1 MIPVM
6 SDGDDL
12 LRCLGALQRA
22 QAAWL
27 ADLAA
32 TCSDKDIAFTEA
44 FRRWQEQLTS
54 TKLQVH
60 RSESRLL
67 HFVLTPQAR
76 EQHRL
81 IRAPVGDDGHH
92 AAKPW
97 VRRLEPWFH
106 DIHLSTTYRRLAS
119 LRDLD
124 DEPVNADIITDFVL
138 LAELAEQTAPILD
151 RIANERDLATIQDLA
166 FYHVLA
172 PWRVRGLPAVHTVLG
187 WLGETLTDEDDW

>member
-1 MIPVM
+1 M

-12 LRCLGALQRA
+12 LRCLAALQRS
-22 QAAWL
+22 QAVWL
-27 ADLAA
+27 ADLGA
-32 TCSDKDIAFTEA
+32 TCSGNEVAFTET

-54 TKLQVH
+54 TKLQLH

-76 EQHRL
+76 EQHRNVP
-81 IRAPVGDDGHH
+81 AGNDDEHTL
-92 AAKPW
+92 AKAW

-106 DIHLSTTYRRLAS
+106 SIHLTTTYRRLEN

-124 DEPVNADIITDFVL
+124 DEPFNADIITDLVI
-138 LAELAEQTAPILD
+138 LAELAEQTAIVLE
-151 RIANERDLATIQDLA
+151 RIAHERDLGITQDLA

-172 PWRVRGLPAVHTVLG
+172 PWRVRGLPALHAVLG
-187 WLGETLTDEDDW
+187 WLHATLTDEDDW

>member
-1 MIPVM
+1 M

-54 TKLQVH
+54 TKLHLH

-76 EQHRL
+76 EQHRNVP
-81 IRAPVGDDGHH
+81 AATPTSDDDHH
-92 AAKPW
+92 VAKTW

-106 DIHLSTTYRRLAS
+106 DIHLSTTYRRLAR

-151 RIANERDLATIQDLA
+151 RIAHERDLATIQDLA

-172 PWRVRGLPAVHTVLG
+172 PWRVRGLPALHAVLG